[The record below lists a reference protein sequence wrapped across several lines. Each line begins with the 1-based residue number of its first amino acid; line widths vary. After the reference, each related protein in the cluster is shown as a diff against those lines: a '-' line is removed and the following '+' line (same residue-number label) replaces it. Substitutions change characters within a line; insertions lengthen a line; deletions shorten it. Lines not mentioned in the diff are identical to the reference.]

1 MRKGELIALR
11 WADIDLARGKVW
23 VRRSRV
29 RGYERAPKS
38 GKARLV
44 ELADT
49 LAEDLR
55 VRARLRRLE
64 RPWDDEEHVYLSP
77 EGCPWEERNL
87 HRSWARLRRRAA
99 AEGIRPLSLHCT
111 RHTVATLHL
120 EAGMSVRWVADQL
133 GHADPTLTLRTYG
146 HVLRD
151 VERDL
156 SHLDWSRDA
165 ARRRQDG
172 DKRRRSSPRE
182 ETPPAEVA
190 EGVSGI
196 VARPTRLELVTFR
209 SAT

>member
-1 MRKGELIALR
+1 MPPREPNSEGA
-11 WADIDLARGKVW
+11 
-23 VRRSRV
+23 SRIQ
-29 RGYERAPKS
+29 GTSKIPS
-38 GKARLV
+38 TRLV

-55 VRARLRRLE
+55 ERARLRRLE

-99 AEGIRPLSLHCT
+99 AEGIRHLSLHCT

-120 EAGMSVRWVADQL
+120 EAGMSVLWVADQL

-172 DKRRRSSPRE
+172 DRRRRSSPRE

-190 EGVSGI
+190 EGVRESWR
-196 VARPTRLELVTFR
+196 ARQDSNL
-209 SAT
+209 